1 MKITA
6 QKVKTQPFIFYTFEI
21 QINMTTQEEINI
33 LIGANKLLESD
44 DLNGI
49 VRALIISR
57 INDVIASL
65 ELKETIKNTKQS

>member
-1 MKITA
+1 MKMIV

-21 QINMTTQEEINI
+21 QISMTTQEEINI
-33 LIGANKLLESD
+33 LIGANKLLESLESD

-49 VRALIISR
+49 IRALIISR

-65 ELKETIKNTKQS
+65 ENKK